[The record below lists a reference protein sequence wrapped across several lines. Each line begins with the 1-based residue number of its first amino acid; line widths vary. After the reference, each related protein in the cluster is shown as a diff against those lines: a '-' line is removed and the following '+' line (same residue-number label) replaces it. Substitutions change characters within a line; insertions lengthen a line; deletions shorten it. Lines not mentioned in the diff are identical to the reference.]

1 MISPQAIEPIQKLKI
16 EYLGSQN
23 PALHTD
29 ETLIALSM
37 SAAEDPN
44 ARLAMEQLPKL
55 RGCQVHT
62 SVMLAHVDVKMFKKL
77 GINQTSEAIQEKG
90 FTEYLMD
97 ENRDNRDDQWGFG
110 GGDGNGG
117 DRRGPG
123 RRGGYDPGPGG
134 GFSSSMM
141 ALIITLLV
149 SFFLMNMGRSA
160 INDTSRVEVPYTEF
174 YEMVDEGIV
183 DSVEVGETQISIRV
197 RPDAP
202 GYSSALTD
210 YTQKMDDPLLT
221 YLVSRGVTAYQQ
233 KPSNT
238 GAHI

>member
-1 MISPQAIEPIQKLKI
+1 
-16 EYLGSQN
+16 
-23 PALHTD
+23 
-29 ETLIALSM
+29 
-37 SAAEDPN
+37 
-44 ARLAMEQLPKL
+44 
-55 RGCQVHT
+55 
-62 SVMLAHVDVKMFKKL
+62 
-77 GINQTSEAIQEKG
+77 
-90 FTEYLMD
+90 
-97 ENRDNRDDQWGFG
+97 
-110 GGDGNGG
+110 
-117 DRRGPG
+117 
-123 RRGGYDPGPGG
+123 
-134 GFSSSMM
+134 MM

-202 GYSSALTD
+202 GYSSALTY
-210 YTQKMDDPLLT
+210 YTQKMDDPLLST

-238 GAHI
+238 GLIFDIIVTIVLPILMLVIMINYMNKRMGGGSGGIMGVGKSTAKMYMQKQTGVTFADVAGEDEAKESLVEIVDFLHDPEKYRKIGAKLPKGALLVGPPPHSCSGL